1 MKKLYNY
8 LLYNM
13 SDNMSIKIHNKDYRL
28 KLAIMNSKL
37 SNERTYMAYIRTG
50 LAIAAIALPFKK
62 YKLVALGILM
72 ILIGTIEYYYV
83 RYLLNLKTLTV
94 YNDFTYVPLFISVSV
109 LIVLY
114 MEIKEFKN
122 TNFFKIKKMN

>member
-1 MKKLYNY
+1 
-8 LLYNM
+8 
-13 SDNMSIKIHNKDYRL
+13 MSIKIYNKDYSL
-28 KLAIMNSKL
+28 KLAIMESKL

-62 YKLVALGILM
+62 YKLVALGIL
-72 ILIGTIEYYYV
+72 IIFIGTIEYYYV
-83 RYLLNLKTLTV
+83 RYLLNLKTLPV
-94 YNDFTYVPLFISVSV
+94 YKDFTYVPLFISVSI

-114 MEIKEFKN
+114 LEIKDLKN